1 MLRRVAASLLIGSAF
16 TLSAQAQQFAPTTV
30 QLPTFS
36 YFTVSTVV
44 AVPDSG
50 YGFAHRPCQVS
61 HGWTAYGP
69 AWGAS
74 TTHWETIDQVSVF
87 SAGVQTIDLAALDAQ
102 MLAAAP
108 VAAPVAPP
116 APIVRQLAAPRVSTA
131 EVVPGSVADARRAR
145 AAALAEEQGEL
156 DAMIAKAEALQTQG
170 KTNLA
175 RIYFQMAASKA
186 EGERKQKLQ
195 QRAAELKALPKR

>member
-1 MLRRVAASLLIGSAF
+1 MLRRVWITLFIGSAF
-16 TLSAQAQQFAPTTV
+16 SLSAQAQQFAPTTV

-36 YFTVSTVV
+36 FFTVSTVV

-87 SAGVQTIDLAALDAQ
+87 SAGVQTIDLAALDSQ

-108 VAAPVAPP
+108 AAPIMPQ
-116 APIVRQLAAPRVSTA
+116 APIVRQLAAPRASTA

-145 AAALAEEQGEL
+145 AAAIAAEEGEL
-156 DAMIAKAEALQTQG
+156 EALIAKAEALQTQG

-175 RIYFQMAASKA
+175 RIYFQMAAGKA
-186 EGERKQKLQ
+186 AGERKKELQ